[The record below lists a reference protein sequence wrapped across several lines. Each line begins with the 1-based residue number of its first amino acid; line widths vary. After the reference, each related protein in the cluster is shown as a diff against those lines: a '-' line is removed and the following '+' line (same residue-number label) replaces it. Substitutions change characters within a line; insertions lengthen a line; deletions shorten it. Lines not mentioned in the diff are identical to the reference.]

1 MIRIALSLTEYDLMD
16 LRPDLST
23 KEARQLL
30 DRDGD
35 EIQQAM
41 IAAAWEVFVDK
52 VKTIKAG

>member
-1 MIRIALSLTEYDLMD
+1 MIRIALTEYDLMD

-23 KEARQLL
+23 KKEARQLL
-30 DRDGD
+30 DRYGD

>member
-1 MIRIALSLTEYDLMD
+1 VIRIALSLTEYDLMD

>member
-1 MIRIALSLTEYDLMD
+1 MIRIALTEYDLMD
-16 LRPDLST
+16 LRPDLSR